1 MENWITKQRFP
12 FEEENRIAIIE
23 ANSRHL
29 RNAMEVLQVGLMM
42 LDALITGPHPPRRI
56 LIDWVTEAILL
67 ESLRR
72 YRSIIALV
80 EIGQIE
86 NAEILTRSLFE
97 TALAGMFVLE
107 NKKRHAKDIVIPKRW
122 NHRHFRA
129 ALYFSYRPLKL
140 DRLRQKLANQ
150 RPSKNRRVYKAV
162 LKSLDP
168 IARVADNLRKR
179 MTVGEP
185 SWFSGLTP
193 QQMAQRHGWSDYHNH
208 IYGLQSDTTHGT
220 AALDRVQLTEDGDL
234 IAKLKADIHAVPETL
249 YLAANILE
257 GLLGVVDRAFKLGF
271 KERLREVNDAILAA
285 VRDRRA

>member
-1 MENWITKQRFP
+1 MTLPEKLVEDASDSVTQRVPKAPPAHGRFGTVMNQSRPFTSMQPWITKQRFP

-23 ANSRHL
+23 ANSSHL
-29 RNAMEVLQVGLMM
+29 RNAMEALQVGLLM
-42 LDALITGPHPPRRI
+42 LDAVITGPHPPRR
-56 LIDWVTEAILL
+56 LFIDWVTEAILL

-107 NKKRHAKDIVIPKRW
+107 NRKRHPKDIAIPKRW

-129 ALYFSYRPLKL
+129 VLYFSYRPLKL

-150 RPSKNRRVYKAV
+150 RPSKNRRTHKAV

-168 IARVADNLRKR
+168 IARVAANIRKR
-179 MTVGEP
+179 MTSGEP
-185 SWFSGLTP
+185 RWFSGLTP
-193 QQMAQRHGWSDYHNH
+193 QQMAERHG
-208 IYGLQSDTTHGT
+208 
-220 AALDRVQLTEDGDL
+220 
-234 IAKLKADIHAVPETL
+234 
-249 YLAANILE
+249 
-257 GLLGVVDRAFKLGF
+257 
-271 KERLREVNDAILAA
+271 
-285 VRDRRA
+285 